1 MNMKKL
7 LSILSIACLTLFP
20 SCNDW
25 LDVTPQGQVEAEEL
39 YETTQGC
46 NSVVTGIYHTLSS
59 SSLFGQN
66 LSYGLIDIMAQY
78 WDFSTNTSHIY
89 YPATQFDYD
98 DTNVDGQ
105 ITTMWQ
111 QLYYAITQC
120 NAFIDYS
127 DPYKENIKH
136 YDLLLGE
143 VYGLRALAHMTLFE
157 LYGPVIHST
166 ADLQKSAIAYRTE
179 YNNVSKNF
187 DTGEVVLQKA
197 AEDLNRAIE
206 LFAEDPIRDPE
217 NSRRADLNT
226 SVLDYEDVLNFR
238 GARMNYFCALG
249 LMARLEM
256 LRKTYSAVGF
266 VCGEDFRFG
275 SRGAGSADTLAG
287 YCREAGLPW
296 AVIPEQTRDGI
307 RVSSTYIRR
316 QLESGD
322 MKTAVAF
329 LGHPH
334 ILRGT
339 VVHGQ
344 ALGRRLGIPTAN
356 LLLPPELAVPKFG
369 VYACRA
375 RVNGGVYPA
384 VANIG
389 TRPTVSGHT
398 ITVEPWILD
407 YTGDLYGQQITLE
420 FFYFIRP
427 ERKFPDLE
435 ALKEEIH
442 RNAQQTRDFFAAM
455 EK

>member
-1 MNMKKL
+1 MTKTVYALGFFDGVHIGHAAL
-7 LSILSIACLTLFP
+7 LSACRRLAREGSLRPGVATFSHHPDTLVLGNTPPLINSPQDRQRLLEGFGMEKVISLP
-20 SCNDW
+20 FDQQMRTMDW
-25 LDVTPQGQVEAEEL
+25 RDFLD
-39 YETTQGC
+39 
-46 NSVVTGIYHTLSS
+46 
-59 SSLFGQN
+59 
-66 LSYGLIDIMAQY
+66 M
-78 WDFSTNTSHIY
+78 
-89 YPATQFDYD
+89 
-98 DTNVDGQ
+98 
-105 ITTMWQ
+105 
-111 QLYYAITQC
+111 
-120 NAFIDYS
+120 
-127 DPYKENIKH
+127 
-136 YDLLLGE
+136 
-143 VYGLRALAHMTLFE
+143 
-157 LYGPVIHST
+157 
-166 ADLQKSAIAYRTE
+166 LQKNY
-179 YNNVSKNF
+179 
-187 DTGEVVLQKA
+187 DA
-197 AEDLNRAIE
+197 A
-206 LFAEDPIRDPE
+206 
-217 NSRRADLNT
+217 
-226 SVLDYEDVLNFR
+226 
-238 GARMNYFCALG
+238 
-249 LMARLEM
+249 
-256 LRKTYSAVGF
+256 GF

-275 SRGAGSADTLAG
+275 SRGAGSADTLAE

-296 AVIPEQTRDGI
+296 AVIPEQTRDGV

-389 TRPTVSGHT
+389 TRPTVSGHS